1 MALNGN
7 ESLECVMTFMRQ
19 CDKCAERP
27 VVYVFYEGGGRR
39 WIRTIEG
46 VSRQIYSLPSLAT

>member
-1 MALNGN
+1 MELLF
-7 ESLECVMTFMRQ
+7 SL
-19 CDKCAERP
+19 
-27 VVYVFYEGGGRR
+27 VFSGGGRR